1 MDEALRKQ
9 QFSQLQP
16 LTVALSKEV
25 LLPPKQRLQKQD
37 AIYTRLKDLRAFL
50 QQQNLIWSKNLADY
64 TFFPIMHLLQGI
76 TNILDLRD
84 GIRECILAII
94 DILVSN
100 VWSLDMNQTLAKEL
114 LSLSA
119 NLSSG
124 DNDKTSDETRLVAAK
139 CFGGIFPSKPAL
151 NDVGPI
157 IMLLLQWGEKGGS
170 VELREQSWMS
180 LLALFEG
187 LGSKETAQILPG
199 VVSGVSKVVNGH
211 YKVAVAALKVL
222 RQVTVTALHNGC
234 KEDEKW
240 LEYTRKQYL
249 VTLKTISTRKHDQ
262 TNAQL
267 ILLCSDIV
275 GKCNESLENCLP
287 ICVDILLSLDATEE
301 FLKYES
307 KLELVLDERMYVWLD
322 NLPSLLTRND
332 DTEPLAVLKC
342 LKVGMKL
349 QKEDG
354 PRGLLVEKLV
364 EAVNSVNQHAI
375 VPAKNTKPSADTP
388 VNFVKQEGINT
399 RAIQVDHNAKHVM
412 PFRGFGITTLLSDEV
427 QAALE
432 QVVVAADVSFEEIQS
447 SDEVSQLWMSNLM
460 LKSDDWL
467 VGMSDDKFDAYELE
481 NYYID
486 ALKSSKQQYQFLA
499 LQGIGLM
506 AAQTPLNDSL
516 MDILYPILAL
526 VPSNHGLVGDM
537 ARETLLQLS
546 TTCGY
551 SSVQNMMVEN
561 ADYLV
566 DSISLAIQTMDVS
579 PGTFQILTV
588 LIKLA
593 GSDIVGYLDDV
604 VKTLFR
610 LLDSYH
616 GYPQLVESVISV
628 FTALIE
634 VMEASVKVKRVEDAK
649 KPALTLEGVL
659 EELRKRQE
667 KPEEEEHEFESHPNK
682 PFGKTDDKMDED
694 EDQAQ
699 PPGAGEEPEK
709 WTGTLAKPTYM
720 LVKQIFGYVQNLI
733 TSDSPKLVVSLS
745 RLVSICAPLLAGIDE
760 DQQSEYLPS
769 INDLYPLL
777 ENGAFSDD
785 IVVAESCLSTIS
797 VLLQSVDASFMR
809 SRMVDLFPRLQGAFD
824 QLLGSA
830 SSAVDHKTRRAAAL
844 LSTMTVVVDSVTLPT
859 IVLTAA
865 CFTCR
870 AHLASS
876 HSREAVSYRR
886 SLQTAN
892 PDMYQLFLTR
902 A

>member
-1 MDEALRKQ
+1 
-9 QFSQLQP
+9 
-16 LTVALSKEV
+16 
-25 LLPPKQRLQKQD
+25 
-37 AIYTRLKDLRAFL
+37 
-50 QQQNLIWSKNLADY
+50 
-64 TFFPIMHLLQGI
+64 
-76 TNILDLRD
+76 
-84 GIRECILAII
+84 
-94 DILVSN
+94 
-100 VWSLDMNQTLAKEL
+100 
-114 LSLSA
+114 
-119 NLSSG
+119 
-124 DNDKTSDETRLVAAK
+124 
-139 CFGGIFPSKPAL
+139 
-151 NDVGPI
+151 
-157 IMLLLQWGEKGGS
+157 MLLLQWGEKGGS

-187 LGSKETAQILPG
+187 LSSKETAQILPG

-234 KEDEKW
+234 KDDEKW

-249 VTLKTISTRKHDQ
+249 VTLKMISTRKHNQ
-262 TNAQL
+262 TNTQL

-301 FLKYES
+301 FIKYQS
-307 KLELVLDERMYVWLD
+307 KLETVLDERMYVWLD

-342 LKVGMKL
+342 LKGGMQL
-349 QKEDG
+349 QKDDG
-354 PRGLLVEKLV
+354 SRSLLVEKLV
-364 EAVNSVNQHAI
+364 EAVNSINQHAI
-375 VPAKNTKPSADTP
+375 APAKNKMLSSDTP
-388 VNFVKQEGINT
+388 INFVKHEGINK

-412 PFRGFGITTLLSDEV
+412 PFRGFGITTLLNDEV
-427 QAALE
+427 QTALE
-432 QVVVAADVSFEEIQS
+432 EVVVAADVSFEDIQS

-467 VGMSDDKFDAYELE
+467 VGMPGDKFDAYELE

-486 ALKSSKQQYQFLA
+486 ALKSPKQQYQYLA

-526 VPSNHGLVGDM
+526 VPSDHGLVSDM

-551 SSVQNMMVEN
+551 TSVQNMMVEN
-561 ADYLV
+561 ADYLI
-566 DSISLAIQTMDVS
+566 DSISLAIQSMDVS

-588 LIKLA
+588 LIKLT

-610 LLDSYH
+610 LLDSYQ
-616 GYPQLVESVISV
+616 GYPQLVESVIGV

-634 VMEASVKVKRVEDAK
+634 VMEASVKVKRVEDMK
-649 KPALTLEGVL
+649 KKALTLEGVL
-659 EELRKRQE
+659 EELRERQ
-667 KPEEEEHEFESHPNK
+667 KMPVEEEHEFESHPNK
-682 PFGKTDDKMDED
+682 PFGESDDKMDEE

-699 PPGAGEEPEK
+699 ADAGEESEK
-709 WTGTLAKPTYM
+709 WTGTLAKPTYK
-720 LVKQIFGYVQNLI
+720 LVKQIFDYVQNLI
-733 TSDSPKLVVSLS
+733 TSDSPKLVVSLC

-785 IVVAESCLSTIS
+785 IVVAESCLRTIS
-797 VLLQSVDASFMR
+797 LLLQSVDASFMR

-824 QLLGSA
+824 KLLGTA
-830 SSAVDHKTRRAAAL
+830 SSAVDHKTRRASSL
-844 LSTMTVVVDSVTLPT
+844 LSTMTVVVESVTLPT

-870 AHLASS
+870 AHLAGST
-876 HSREAVSYRR
+876 SRETVSYRR
-886 SLQTAN
+886 ALETAN
-892 PDMYQLFLTR
+892 PDMYQLFLTST
-902 A
+902 

>member
-1 MDEALRKQ
+1 MSEALRKQ

-16 LTVALSKEV
+16 LTVALSKDV

-37 AIYTRLKDLRAFL
+37 VIYNRLKDLRAFL
-50 QQQNLIWSKNLADY
+50 QQQDLIWSKNLADY

-84 GIRECILAII
+84 GIRECILAIL
-94 DILVSN
+94 DILISK
-100 VWSLDMNQTLAKEL
+100 VWSLDMNQVLSKEL

-124 DNDKTSDETRLVAAK
+124 DKDKTSDETRLAAAR
-139 CFGGIFPSKPAL
+139 CFGGIFPSQPAL

-180 LLALFEG
+180 LIALFEG

-262 TNAQL
+262 TNTQL

-301 FLKYES
+301 FLKYQT
-307 KLELVLDERMYVWLD
+307 KLETVLDERMYVWLD

-342 LKVGMKL
+342 LKVGMQL

-354 PRGLLVEKLV
+354 SRSLLVEKLV
-364 EAVNSVNQHAI
+364 EAVNSINQHAI
-375 VPAKNTKPSADTP
+375 VPAKNKKPSADTP
-388 VNFVKQEGINT
+388 VNFVKHEGINT

-412 PFRGFGITTLLSDEV
+412 PFRGFGITTLLGDEV
-427 QAALE
+427 QTALE
-432 QVVVAADVSFEEIQS
+432 EVVVAADVSFEDIQS

-460 LKSDDWL
+460 LESDDWL
-467 VGMSDDKFDAYELE
+467 VDTSGDKFDAYELE

-486 ALKSSKQQYQFLA
+486 ALKSPTHQHQYLA

-506 AAQTPLNDSL
+506 AVQTSLNESL
-516 MDILYPILAL
+516 MDILYPTLAL
-526 VPSNHGLVGDM
+526 VPSDHGLVSDM

-551 SSVQNMMVEN
+551 TSVQNMMVEN

-593 GSDIVGYLDDV
+593 GSDIVRYLDDV

-616 GYPQLVESVISV
+616 GYPQLVESVIGV

-634 VMEASVKVKRVEDAK
+634 VMEASVKVKRVEDVK

-659 EELRKRQE
+659 EELRERKK
-667 KPEEEEHEFESHPNK
+667 KPADEEHEFESHPNK
-682 PFGKTDDKMDED
+682 PFGEADDKMDEE
-694 EDQAQ
+694 EDQTQA
-699 PPGAGEEPEK
+699 GAGEEPEK

-733 TSDSPKLVVSLS
+733 TSDSPKLVVSLC

-777 ENGAFSDD
+777 ESGAFSED

-797 VLLQSVDASFMR
+797 LLLQSVDASFMR
-809 SRMVDLFPRLQGAFD
+809 SRMVDLFPRLQSAFD
-824 QLLGSA
+824 KLLGAA

-844 LSTMTVVVDSVTLPT
+844 LSTMTVVVETVTLPT

-870 AHLASS
+870 AHLAGSS
-876 HSREAVSYRR
+876 SREAVSYRR
-886 SLQTAN
+886 SLETAN
-892 PDMYQLFLTR
+892 PDMYQLFLTSV
-902 A
+902 

>member
-1 MDEALRKQ
+1 
-9 QFSQLQP
+9 
-16 LTVALSKEV
+16 
-25 LLPPKQRLQKQD
+25 
-37 AIYTRLKDLRAFL
+37 
-50 QQQNLIWSKNLADY
+50 
-64 TFFPIMHLLQGI
+64 MHLLQGI

-84 GIRECILAII
+84 GIRECILAIL
-94 DILVSN
+94 DILISK
-100 VWSLDMNQTLAKEL
+100 VWGLDMNQALAKEL
-114 LSLSA
+114 LSLTA

-124 DNDKTSDETRLVAAK
+124 DKDNTSDETRIVAAK
-139 CFGGIFPSKPAL
+139 CFAGIFPSKPAL

-157 IMLLLQWGEKGGS
+157 IMLLLQWGEKGAS
-170 VELREQSWMS
+170 VELREQSWMA

-222 RQVTVTALHNGC
+222 RQVTVSALHNGC
-234 KEDEKW
+234 KEDQKW

-249 VTLKTISTRKHDQ
+249 VTLKTISTRKHEQ
-262 TNAQL
+262 TNTQL

-287 ICVDILLSLDATEE
+287 VCVDILLSLDATEE
-301 FLKYES
+301 FLKYQN
-307 KLELVLDERMYVWLD
+307 KLETVLDERMYVWLD

-342 LKVGMKL
+342 LKVGMQL

-354 PRGLLVEKLV
+354 SRSLLVEKLV
-364 EAVNSVNQHAI
+364 EAVNSISQHAI
-375 VPAKNTKPSADTP
+375 APSKNTKPTSDIP
-388 VNFVKQEGINT
+388 VNFVKHEGINT

-427 QAALE
+427 QTALE
-432 QVVVAADVSFEEIQS
+432 DVVVAADVSFEDIQS
-447 SDEVSQLWMSNLM
+447 SHEVSQLWMSNLM

-467 VGMSDDKFDAYELE
+467 VGMSGDKFDAYELE

-486 ALKSSKQQYQFLA
+486 ALKSPTQQYQYLA

-506 AAQTPLNDSL
+506 ANQAPLNDSL

-526 VPSNHGLVGDM
+526 VPSDHGLVSGM
-537 ARETLLQLS
+537 ARETLVQLS

-616 GYPQLVESVISV
+616 GYPQLVESVIGV

-634 VMEASVKVKRVEDAK
+634 VMEASVTVKRVEDVK

-659 EELRKRQE
+659 EELRERE
-667 KPEEEEHEFESHPNK
+667 KKPAEEEHEFESHPNR
-682 PFGKTDDKMDED
+682 PFGESDDKMDEE
-694 EDQAQ
+694 EDQQ
-699 PPGAGEEPEK
+699 GAGDEPEK

-733 TSDSPKLVVSLS
+733 TSDSPKLVVSLC

-760 DQQSEYLPS
+760 EQQSEYLPS

-777 ENGAFSDD
+777 EKGAFSDD

-797 VLLQSVDASFMR
+797 LLLKSVDASFMR
-809 SRMVDLFPRLQGAFD
+809 SWMVDLFPRLQTAFD
-824 QLLGSA
+824 KLLGA
-830 SSAVDHKTRRAAAL
+830 VSSAVDHKTRRAAAL
-844 LSTMTVVVDSVTLPT
+844 LAAMTVVVESVVLPT
-859 IVLTAA
+859 IVLTQA

-870 AHLASS
+870 AHLAGSS
-876 HSREAVSYRR
+876 SQEAVSYRR
-886 SLQTAN
+886 SLETAN
-892 PDMYQLFLTR
+892 PDMYQLFL
-902 A
+902 ASS